1 MNDDLYRAMLNDG
14 IIRED
19 VISKM
24 ADRIAFLSQRL
35 ADAEAA
41 LDSIET
47 SNGLTSNGNVWR
59 FWRDQAREAVSKLS
73 ETRAVANLFADL
85 IKGDA
90 TGVEW
95 KRGCAAALKAHRE
108 LTKGKGR

>member
-35 ADAEAA
+35 ADARQMGDLSSFRRSARPG
-41 LDSIET
+41 SIP
-47 SNGLTSNGNVWR
+47 
-59 FWRDQAREAVSKLS
+59 
-73 ETRAVANLFADL
+73 RA
-85 IKGDA
+85 
-90 TGVEW
+90 E
-95 KRGCAAALKAHRE
+95 
-108 LTKGKGR
+108 

>member
-24 ADRIAFLSQRL
+24 VERIAFLSQRL

-41 LDSIET
+41 L
-47 SNGLTSNGNVWR
+47 
-59 FWRDQAREAVSKLS
+59 A
-73 ETRAVANLFADL
+73 
-85 IKGDA
+85 
-90 TGVEW
+90 
-95 KRGCAAALKAHRE
+95 AHRARME
-108 LTKGKGR
+108 TNHDR